1 MKRTIYRDYVVDTD
15 NLGRQYIYNAK
26 SPYSEDSDRLVIGVD
41 IGLPQIKRIIDYK
54 IETGIL
60 DVNC

>member
-15 NLGRQYIYNAK
+15 NLGRQYIYNAT